1 MFEKSTLK
9 SLGENGTFPKPRGK
23 ISARRRYNDEAYW
36 NKLALEYLGA
46 YALPRWNKEVTEEG
60 ILLWMGRI
68 EVNKTKFQQVFGVS
82 PSEFCAINAK
92 WPLRAVIGLLLEI
105 RYNDRVKPAIG

>member
-9 SLGENGTFPKPRGK
+9 SLGEKGTSRKTRVKITPRQ
-23 ISARRRYNDEAYW
+23 RYDDEAYW
-36 NKLALEYLGA
+36 NKLALEYLGS
-46 YALPRWNKEVTEEG
+46 YALPRWNKEVTAT
-60 ILLWMGRI
+60 ILLLWMERI
-68 EVNKTKFQQVFGVS
+68 GVNKTRFQQIFGVS
-82 PSEFCAINAK
+82 PTEFCAINSK